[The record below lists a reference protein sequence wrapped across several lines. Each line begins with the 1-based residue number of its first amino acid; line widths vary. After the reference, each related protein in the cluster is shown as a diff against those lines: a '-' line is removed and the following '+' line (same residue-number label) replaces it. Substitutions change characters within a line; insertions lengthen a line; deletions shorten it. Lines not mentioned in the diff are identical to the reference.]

1 MVGEDGE
8 ARAGLQDEREAVQ
21 VEGGAELRDQ
31 VAGDALGAGGGV
43 GEGEQD
49 GELVAAE
56 PGRLGVLGQRLTQ
69 PLGDLEQQPVARQV
83 PQGVVDRP
91 EAVQVDEH
99 ESGPGAGTF
108 GLVQGGPGPLQQPLP
123 VGQPG
128 QRVPQLF
135 LGAGPGDPQGG
146 VQCDQG
152 YGEQRQQHRLA
163 DGDDAD
169 QGGDAEQ
176 RHGY

>member
-1 MVGEDGE
+1 M
-8 ARAGLQDEREAVQ
+8 
-21 VEGGAELRDQ
+21 
-31 VAGDALGAGGGV
+31 AGDALGAGGGV

-56 PGRLGVLGQRLTQ
+56 PGRLGVLGQCLAQ
-69 PLGDLEQQPVARQV
+69 PFGDLEQQAVARQV

-99 ESGPGAGTF
+99 EGGPGAGTF

-123 VGQPG
+123 VGQSG

-146 VQCDQG
+146 VQCDQR
-152 YGEQRQQHRLA
+152 YGEQRQQDRLG
-163 DGDDAD
+163 DGDGAD

-176 RHGY
+176 RHRH